1 MSAELISG
9 KTIGE
14 EIRQSITQRVD
25 KLKELGVTPGL
36 AVVLVGNDPA
46 SHTYVTNKQKTSKKL
61 GMHSELIEFD
71 ESISQEELLNTINRL
86 NTDDSI
92 HGILVQLP
100 LPEHIEE
107 RAVIA
112 AIDPS
117 KDVDGFHPINAGK
130 LMIGE
135 EGFIPC
141 TPFGI
146 MKMIEKIGFDLKG
159 KHAVVIG
166 RSNIVGKPIGQ
177 LLLQQDATVTYCHS
191 KTVDLPTITKQADLL
206 VAAVGRPKMITSEH
220 VKEGA
225 VVIDVG
231 INRDENNK
239 LCGDVDFD
247 DVKEIASAIT
257 PVPGGVGPMTITML
271 MANTLLSAERTL
283 QK

>member
-1 MSAELISG
+1 MSADLISG
-9 KTIGE
+9 KAIGE

-36 AVVLVGNDPA
+36 AVILVGNDPA

-61 GMHSELIEFD
+61 GMHSDLIEFD

-100 LPEHIEE
+100 LPKHIDE
-107 RAVIA
+107 RAVID

-146 MKMIEKIGFDLKG
+146 MKMIEKIGLDLKG

-177 LLLQQDATVTYCHS
+177 LLLQRDATVTYCHS
-191 KTVDLPTITKQADLL
+191 KTSDLPAITKQADLL

-247 DVKEIASAIT
+247 DVKEIASSIT